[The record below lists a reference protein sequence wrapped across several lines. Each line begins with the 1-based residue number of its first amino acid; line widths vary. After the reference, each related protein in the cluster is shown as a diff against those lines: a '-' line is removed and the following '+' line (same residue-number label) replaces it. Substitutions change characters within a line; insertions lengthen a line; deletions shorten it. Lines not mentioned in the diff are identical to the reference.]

1 MSQNYIKSL
10 EMLENV
16 MTPEILQMTVSFT
29 SLFVLVFE
37 CFKDMVIDRPKE
49 FFCID
54 QMEFRDDKIV
64 HMETEKYKNMV
75 RKLAQKPF
83 EASLRWFVN
92 HEVIT
97 EFDVNKA
104 LSIELRRHSFVHE
117 LYNVVHNG
125 ISDEDIKLLTDLISI
140 YKKIDSWWIYNVE
153 IDWDDIKDPDNV
165 KMDECFSSSLM
176 MIDVMINILLKGE
189 GNAYSECLAQI
200 KEAVINKTNDKKLQ
214 VIMRINNETSI

>member
-1 MSQNYIKSL
+1 MNNSQKKAL

-16 MTPEILQMTVSFT
+16 MTAETLQMTVSFA

-37 CFKDMVIDRPKE
+37 CFKDMVIDRLKD
-49 FFCID
+49 FYCCST
-54 QMEFRDDKIV
+54 MEFRENKV
-64 HMETEKYKNMV
+64 VYRETEDYKCKV

-83 EASLRWFVN
+83 EASLRWFLGQ
-92 HEVIT
+92 EVIT
-97 EFDVNKA
+97 QTEFERMLA
-104 LSIELRRHSFVHE
+104 IELHRNNFVHE
-117 LYNVVHNG
+117 LYDVVHNG
-125 ISDEDIKLLTDLISI
+125 ISEVDVQFLADLLSI

-153 IDWDDIKDPDNV
+153 IDWDEIKDPDNV

-200 KEAVINKTNDKKLQ
+200 KEAVINKTNEKKAASSVEDKQ
-214 VIMRINNETSI
+214 